1 MVNEKIINL
10 NNGRSAL
17 DVGIKILPIKEESE
31 ILVPE
36 IICDVAIKVFLKN
49 KLKIVYY
56 KLNSKFDPVWSDL
69 NKKSYSKASCILMVH
84 FFGYP
89 QNIKKFKNFAKR
101 KKLFLIEDN
110 CHSLNLEINK
120 TILGKNGDIGV
131 DSPRKIFSELYS
143 GGRLYINN
151 NADCKLELL
160 KYKPNFLLR
169 YKKKI
174 KKDFKKIY
182 TNLKFLGKRPEYE
195 SPFLYSDMDNN
206 FKIKKM
212 DSYSENYLKKI
223 NFKLESRIRVKL
235 FKKIEKFARKNQIK
249 PVFKVKS
256 NLIPMCF
263 VGITKS
269 KSHASRLFD
278 WGWKNKI
285 EITSWPS
292 FYSKSK
298 IDKRLLNRWGKYI
311 CIPLNQNLNKI

>member
-1 MVNEKIINL
+1 MVTEKIINL

-17 DVGIKILPIKEESE
+17 EVGIKILSIKEGSV
-31 ILVPE
+31 ILIPE

-49 KLKIVYY
+49 KLKIRYY

-69 NKKSYSKASCILMVH
+69 NKKSSSKVSCILMVH

-101 KKLFLIEDN
+101 KKIFLIEDN
-110 CHSLNLEINK
+110 CHSLDLKINK
-120 TILGKNGDIGV
+120 RILGKNGDIGV

-143 GGRLYINN
+143 GGRLYINKN
-151 NADCKLELL
+151 IDYKLDFL
-160 KYKPNFLLR
+160 KYKPNFLVR
-169 YKKKI
+169 FKKKI
-174 KKDFKKIY
+174 KNDFKKIY
-182 TNLKFLGKRPEYE
+182 TNIKFLGERPEYE

-206 FKIKKM
+206 FKLKKM
-212 DSYSENYLKKI
+212 DSFSENYLKKI
-223 NFKLESRIRVKL
+223 NFKLESRKRVKQ
-235 FKKIEKFARKNQIK
+235 FKKIEIFARKNQIK

-256 NLIPMCF
+256 NLVPMCF

-269 KSHASRLFD
+269 KKHASKLFD

-292 FYSKSK
+292 FYSKLK
-298 IDKRLLNRWGKYI
+298 LNKRLLNRWNKYI
-311 CIPLNQNLNKI
+311 CIPLNQNLKKI